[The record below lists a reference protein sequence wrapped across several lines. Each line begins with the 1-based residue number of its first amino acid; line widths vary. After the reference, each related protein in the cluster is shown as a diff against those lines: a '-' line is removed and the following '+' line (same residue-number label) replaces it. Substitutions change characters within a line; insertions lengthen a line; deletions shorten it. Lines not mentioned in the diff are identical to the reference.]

1 MAFSSSTK
9 LTMKLLAGVATT
21 ALSLGLVANASAQNS
36 QLEPTFGTVS
46 EGQGFGSVSQ
56 TIQAGGDIDAS
67 GLAPGCN
74 GFIADAP
81 DLVLEYSGGASVLIE
96 GQSDADTTMVVEAPD
111 GAILCNDDFNGLNP
125 GIETSSGEPGR
136 YAVWIGT
143 YEPIQNN
150 TYPDAD
156 IVLSEAQQ
164 TAPPVSPPATP
175 SPGGTAT
182 GFNTNEAPAFGEV
195 EITAGF
201 GSQDFTLQAG
211 GFIDAFETNQACAGF
226 IADVPDYQLTVS
238 PGMNS
243 PIDLAVTSDVDTT
256 LVVVA
261 PNGTVLCNDDAVD
274 LNPGLQ
280 ISNPQAGSYAV
291 WIGTYGP
298 IENDFF
304 PEAVLNVSTTGAP
317 VTPATPS
324 APSSTGSG
332 FNANQP
338 PAFGEISVTQGF
350 GTQTFE
356 LQAGGDMDA
365 FGINNACA
373 GFVADAPDYVINYQG
388 GSRGPLDLG
397 VESAEDTTLVVVDPN
412 GLVYCND
419 DDLDL
424 NPALSIASPATGNY
438 GVWVGTFNPVQNDVY
453 PDATLTITTGPGG
466 DSGSVSPGGLGDRLR
481 LAPTFGS
488 TQLGTGFGS
497 HRVDLQAG
505 GAMDGSTLGQ
515 FCNGFVAEA
524 PDYVVTYNGDQ
535 ALRITATSDED
546 TTMAVALP
554 NGQVQCNDDFAGLNP
569 GLIGPEGLAGDYA
582 IWIGTY
588 NPIENDTFPQTNLVV
603 EEISTIKTQPSGAIT
618 SMSLTAG
625 FTPDPFT
632 TVLAAGGFVDAS
644 SIDPACWGNIAS
656 EPDFVLNYTSGEWP
670 LRVFVNS
677 DADTTL
683 LVRTPTGEVLCND
696 DADGLNPAVSQ
707 TNPTSGRYEIFIGT
721 YDPAAGNPE
730 ATLAISEILDEKIL
744 PDGAVTEAAVT
755 GGMTRQEF
763 ELLAGGSFEAFNQFG
778 GTCNGFIASNP
789 DFIAYVDDAGLDV
802 EMTVR
807 SAEDTTLAVRTP
819 DGTVLCDDDS
829 GGDFNPLVLVDSAQT
844 GAYEIWL
851 GTFSSVGNAPATLSV
866 RDVNAASGTAPNVPG
881 GGKK

>member
-1 MAFSSSTK
+1 MASSSFTK
-9 LTMKLLAGVATT
+9 PSLKLLAGVATT
-21 ALSLGLVANASAQNS
+21 ALSLGLVATASAQNS
-36 QLEPTFGTVS
+36 QLDPTFGTVS

-67 GLAPGCN
+67 SLASGCN

-81 DLVLEYSGGASVLIE
+81 DLILDYSGDAPVLIE
-96 GQSDADTTMVVEAPD
+96 GRSDADTTMVVEAPD
-111 GAILCNDDFNGLNP
+111 GQILCNDDFDGLNP

-156 IVLSEAQQ
+156 IVLTESQATTQPV
-164 TAPPVSPPATP
+164 APA
-175 SPGGTAT
+175 PGGTAT
-182 GFNTNEAPAFGEV
+182 GFNANQAPTFGELEV
-195 EITAGF
+195 DAAF
-201 GSQDFTLQAG
+201 GSQSFTLQAG
-211 GFIDAFETNQACAGF
+211 GLVDAFETNQACAGF
-226 IADVPDYQLTVS
+226 VADVPDYQLTIA

-256 LVVVA
+256 LIVVA
-261 PNGTVLCNDDAVD
+261 PNGSVLCNDDAVD

-291 WIGTYGP
+291 WVGTFGP
-298 IENDFF
+298 IENDFY
-304 PEAVLNVSTTGAP
+304 PEAVLNISTNGA
-317 VTPATPS
+317 VI
-324 APSSTGSG
+324 APQPGGSG

-338 PAFGEISVTQGF
+338 PTFGEIAVTTGF
-350 GTQTFE
+350 GSQTFT
-356 LQAGGDMDA
+356 LQAGGDVDA
-365 FGINNACA
+365 FAANNACA
-373 GFVADAPDYVINYQG
+373 GFVADVPDYVINYQG

-397 VESAEDTTLVVVDPN
+397 VESAEDTTLVVVGPN
-412 GLVYCND
+412 GQVYCND

-424 NPALSIASPATGNY
+424 NPALSIASPAAGNY
-438 GVWVGTFNPVQNDVY
+438 GVWVGTFNPIQNDFF
-453 PDATLTITTGPGG
+453 PDATLTITAGPGG
-466 DSGSVSPGGLGDRLR
+466 DSGSISPGGLGDRLR

-488 TQLGTGFGS
+488 TQLGAGFRS
-497 HRVDLQAG
+497 HSIDLQAG
-505 GAMDGSTLGQ
+505 GAMDGTTLGQ

-524 PDYVVTYNGDQ
+524 PDYVVTYNGGQ
-535 ALRITATSDED
+535 ALRITATSEED

-554 NGQVQCNDDFAGLNP
+554 NGQIQCNDDFSGLNP
-569 GLIGPEGLAGDYA
+569 GLIGPEGLSGDYA
-582 IWIGTY
+582 VWIGTF
-588 NPIENDTFPQTNLVV
+588 NPIENDTFPPATLRV
-603 EEISTIKTQPSGAIT
+603 EEVSTTKVQPSGAVT

-632 TVLAAGGFVDAS
+632 TVLAAGGVVDAGTV
-644 SIDPACWGNIAS
+644 DPGCWGNIAS
-656 EPDFVLNYTSGEWP
+656 EPDFVLNYTSGDWP

-696 DADGLNPAVSQ
+696 DTDGLNPAVSM
-707 TNPTSGRYEIFIGT
+707 TDPSSGRYEVFIGT
-721 YDPAAGNPE
+721 YDPSAGNPE

-744 PDGAVTEAAVT
+744 PDGAVTEAAIT

-763 ELLAGGSFEAFNQFG
+763 ELLAGGSFEAFNTFG

-807 SAEDTTLAVRTP
+807 SAEDTTLAVRAP
-819 DGTVLCDDDS
+819 NGTVLCDDDS
-829 GGDFNPLVLVDSAQT
+829 GGDFNPLVLIDGAQT
-844 GAYEIWL
+844 GAYEVWL